1 MINKKLY
8 TIFIL
13 AVLLLLSFFIFWQ
26 ILNNKEV
33 ETEIAVV
40 SQKNEPNIKGC
51 HIETEFLSV
60 RGNSMEPLI
69 RSGDAVKVLFGY
81 YECNLVNRED
91 IVIFNFAGSE
101 YPMIKIV
108 KGIPGDRF
116 ELKETYSGWHILIN
130 DDIVKNSEN
139 KAYLIPEQGYRML
152 SLYERDFDG
161 IIPKNAYLLLGDNI
175 FGTLDST
182 RFGLIDRSVFQGKA
196 IISKAD

>member
-8 TIFIL
+8 IIFIL
-13 AVLLLLSFFIFWQ
+13 AVLLLLAFFIFWQ
-26 ILNNKEV
+26 IRNNKGV
-33 ETEIAVV
+33 ETETAMVL
-40 SQKNEPNIKGC
+40 QKNEPKIKNC
-51 HIETEFLSV
+51 HIETGFLSV

-69 RSGDAVKVLFGY
+69 KSGDAVKVLFGY

-130 DDIVKNSEN
+130 DEILKNSKDES
-139 KAYLIPEQGYRML
+139 YLINERGHRML
-152 SLYERDFDG
+152 SLFVESFQG
-161 IIPKNAYLLLGDNI
+161 VIPADAYLILGNLV
-175 FGTLDST
+175 GGGMDST
-182 RFGLIDRSVFQGKA
+182 QFGLVHKTDILGRVQEL
-196 IISKAD
+196 